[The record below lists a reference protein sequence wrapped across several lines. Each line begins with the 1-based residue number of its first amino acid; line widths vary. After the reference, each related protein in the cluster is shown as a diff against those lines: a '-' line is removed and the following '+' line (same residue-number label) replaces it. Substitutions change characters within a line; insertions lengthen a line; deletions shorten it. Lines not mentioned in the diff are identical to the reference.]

1 MWIQWIHLWLRLN
14 EGLAGPGT
22 IHLGPSTEELFLLPP
37 MVVGVPPLPV
47 VVVLGGTLVCRQWQE
62 IAHFRT
68 DPLAFSLSLLSL
80 FSLIY

>member
-14 EGLAGPGT
+14 VGLTGPGT
-22 IHLGPSTEELFLLPP
+22 IHLGPSTEGLFPPPP

-47 VVVLGGTLVCRQWQE
+47 VVDGTLVCCQWQE
-62 IAHFRT
+62 IALFRT

-80 FSLIY
+80 ASLIY